1 MSRVIWRTRVGTARR
16 SIFSSLAAPVC
27 LIGGWTVAAA
37 VQPGGFD
44 AVTGTISALAG
55 TDTPSRWIMTAAFVA
70 TGVAHIVTASG
81 LGSAPRPAR
90 IGLAVGGAS
99 LVAVAAFPVSTNAT
113 PLAHSVAA
121 LTGFVALACWASLGR
136 WGQRPAEA
144 NWITR
149 PIVRHSATVGLS
161 ALTGLFLL
169 QVAIGGEQ
177 IGLTERLAAGAE
189 AIWPLLFV
197 LGADNSGPPPGTA
210 IGS

>member
-1 MSRVIWRTRVGTARR
+1 VSPTLWRTQAGTARR
-16 SIFSSLAAPVC
+16 SIVSSLAAPIS

-81 LGSAPRPAR
+81 LGSAPKSAR

-99 LVAVAAFPVSTNAT
+99 LITVAAFPVSAT
-113 PLAHSVAA
+113 TAPLAHGAA
-121 LTGFVALACWASLGR
+121 AFVGFVSLACWASLGR
-136 WGQRPAEA
+136 WEQRPPER

-149 PIVRHSATVGLS
+149 PVVRHSVTGGLS
-161 ALTGLFLL
+161 TLTALFLL
-169 QVAIGGEQ
+169 QVTIGGDQ

-189 AIWPLLFV
+189 ALWPLAIT
-197 LGADNSGPPPGTA
+197 LGTYTRQNPG
-210 IGS
+210 SR